1 LGRRAVMPTE
11 STMLYERSRLLNTNR
26 EDVDL
31 TACKARPRIA
41 VSIDP
46 IDLSAKVTGKID
58 RAIASIAVLLTM
70 RPRLSL

>member
-1 LGRRAVMPTE
+1 MPTE
-11 STMLYERSRLLNTNR
+11 STMRYERSKPLKVNR
-26 EDVDL
+26 EDIGLPVR
-31 TACKARPRIA
+31 KAHGPIP

-46 IDLSAKVTGKID
+46 IDLWPKVAGKND

>member
-1 LGRRAVMPTE
+1 MRAE
-11 STMLYERSRLLNTNR
+11 TMMRYKQSKPQKANL
-26 EDVDL
+26 D
-31 TACKARPRIA
+31 AWKARAPFA

-46 IDLSAKVTGKID
+46 IDLWAKATGKID

>member
-1 LGRRAVMPTE
+1 MPTE
-11 STMLYERSRLLNTNR
+11 STMLYERSRPLKANR

-31 TACKARPRIA
+31 TARKARPPIA

-46 IDLSAKVTGKID
+46 IDLWAKVTVKID

-70 RPRLSL
+70 TPRLSL

>member
-1 LGRRAVMPTE
+1 MKA
-11 STMLYERSRLLNTNR
+11 NR

-31 TACKARPRIA
+31 TACKGRPPIA

-46 IDLSAKVTGKID
+46 IDLWRKVTGKID
-58 RAIASIAVLLTM
+58 LAIASIAVLLTM

>member
-1 LGRRAVMPTE
+1 MPTD
-11 STMLYERSRLLNTNR
+11 STMRYERSKPLNENR
-26 EDVDL
+26 EDIDL
-31 TACKARPRIA
+31 PVHEAHGPMS

-46 IDLSAKVTGKID
+46 IDLWPKVAGKND

>member
-1 LGRRAVMPTE
+1 MPTE
-11 STMLYERSRLLNTNR
+11 STMRCERSKPLKVNR
-26 EDVDL
+26 EDIDL
-31 TACKARPRIA
+31 PVREAHGPIP

-46 IDLSAKVTGKID
+46 IDLWPKVAGKND